1 MSRGAA
7 AGRSPRSIAVV
18 GVGLMGRRHVDLVRR
33 CSGAR
38 LAAVVEPEAAAVARV
53 DCAGAPV
60 FADTAAMLERI
71 PVDGVIVAT
80 PTAHHVGPVLAAL
93 ERGVHV
99 LLEKPV
105 AATLAE
111 AGQIQRAAQNAGAQ
125 VLVGHHRRHNPAAAA
140 AKALIQQRRLG
151 KLLGVVGQW
160 TVRKPDSYFT
170 EPWRQ
175 NRAAGP
181 LLTNLA
187 HDLDLLRFICGE
199 LESVYAETAG
209 AVRRSPMEDS
219 VSVAL
224 RFRSGALGTFFL
236 SDAAPSPWTWEQG
249 TGESPLF
256 PWSGQNSMRFM
267 GDRASLE
274 FPNLRLWRCAADH
287 GDWTRRPQ
295 PEDIPVR
302 AGDAFMLQ
310 LEHFCAV
317 LRLSLI
323 HI

>member
-1 MSRGAA
+1 M
-7 AGRSPRSIAVV
+7 
-18 GVGLMGRRHVDLVRR
+18 
-33 CSGAR
+33 
-38 LAAVVEPEAAAVARV
+38 
-53 DCAGAPV
+53 
-60 FADTAAMLERI
+60 
-71 PVDGVIVAT
+71 
-80 PTAHHVGPVLAAL
+80 
-93 ERGVHV
+93 
-99 LLEKPV
+99 
-105 AATLAE
+105 
-111 AGQIQRAAQNAGAQ
+111 
-125 VLVGHHRRHNPAAAA
+125 
-140 AKALIQQRRLG
+140 
-151 KLLGVVGQW
+151 
-160 TVRKPDSYFT
+160 
-170 EPWRQ
+170 
-175 NRAAGP
+175 
-181 LLTNLA
+181 
-187 HDLDLLRFICGE
+187 
-199 LESVYAETAG
+199 YAETAG

-317 LRLSLI
+317 LRGETTPLLSVEDAIGTLRAVLAVARAAATGERQGTADS
-323 HI
+323 